1 MEMLYLLLIIP
12 GLAAIYFGLV
22 LTLRDPRADLRLD
35 FARLKG
41 EPWRFGKDFL
51 WGSATSSHQVEGGC
65 TNNNWYEFESA
76 VDEKGNPRIAG
87 GQKAGLADDQ
97 WHLYKEDIKL
107 MKAISLNT
115 YRFSVEWSK
124 VEPEPGRFDE
134 KALDHYEQLVDA
146 LIASGVEPMLTL
158 HHFTNPI
165 WFEHQGAFT
174 QDDCP
179 EVFARYVERVV
190 RRLGNKVKLW
200 CTINEPTAYA
210 FGGYYVG
217 MFPPAEKSLQR
228 AAVVLRNLLRCHTAA
243 YKVIKRLAP
252 QAQAGLVIVNLV
264 YEAPGRW
271 NLLDIVFN
279 RLLNKNMTDTHYT
292 YLTEGVYKFSMPG
305 QAYDYYHDADAK
317 DAYDF
322 VGVNYYTRYLWRLK
336 PFAKDKLTIVVK
348 APPERITDVDWE
360 IYPEGLYRV
369 LKKVGGFTAKP
380 IYITEN
386 GLADDSDT
394 KRARFIEEHLLA
406 LNKAIAEGADVRGY
420 YYWSLIDN
428 FEWAH
433 GFDKRFGLYHVD
445 YKTQKRTL
453 REGSRKYPEIIAA
466 SRA

>member
-12 GLAAIYFGLV
+12 GLAVIYLGLV
-22 LTLRDPRADLRLD
+22 LAWRDPQADLRLD
-35 FARLKG
+35 FQRLKAG
-41 EPWRFGKDFL
+41 PWRFGRDFL

-76 VDEKGNPRIAG
+76 VDEKGQPRIAG
-87 GQKAGLADDQ
+87 GQRAGDADDQ
-97 WHLYKEDIKL
+97 WHRYKEDINL
-107 MKAISLNT
+107 MKAISLNA

-124 VEPEPGRFDE
+124 IEPEPGKFDE

-146 LIASGVEPMLTL
+146 LLASGIEPMLTL
-158 HHFTNPI
+158 HHFTNPV

-174 QDDCP
+174 QDNSP
-179 EVFARYVERVV
+179 ETFSRYVEHVV
-190 RRLGNKVKLW
+190 ERLGPKVKLW
-200 CTINEPTAYA
+200 CTINEPSAYA

-217 MFPPAEKSLQR
+217 MFPPAEKNLQR

-243 YKVIKRLAP
+243 YNVIKKIAP
-252 QAQAGLVIVNLV
+252 QAQAGLVIVNLI

-279 RLLNKNMTDTHYT
+279 RMLRVNMTDSHYR
-292 YLTEGVYKFSMPG
+292 YLVDGVFKFSMPG
-305 QAYDYYHDADAK
+305 QTHEYYDSSVK
-317 DAYDF
+317 DAFDF
-322 VGVNYYTRYLWRLK
+322 VGVNYYTRYLWKLRL
-336 PFAKDKLTIVVK
+336 FAKEKLAIVEK
-348 APPERITDVDWE
+348 APPERMTDVDWE

-369 LKKVGGFTAKP
+369 LKMVRGYTAKP

-394 KRARFIEEHLLA
+394 KRARFIEEHLLV
-406 LNKAIAEGADVRGY
+406 LNQAVAEGMNIKGY
-420 YYWSLIDN
+420 FYWSLLDN

-433 GFDKRFGLYHVD
+433 GFNKRFGLYHVD
-445 YKTQKRTL
+445 YQTQKRTL
-453 REGSRKYPEIIAA
+453 RPGSRRYPEIIKQ